1 MSRAHHETD
10 EADVVRVR
18 SRHVG
23 VLAPTDDPPA
33 DTPPVEDPPADEPPA
48 DTLPAN
54 DPPVD
59 EPPATDPPATEP
71 ADDDPPAT
79 DTPATEPAPA
89 PDGNTATAKPAE
101 APAPTGGNDDAH
113 PERQRADAPD
123 PSAGDEQPLVPVSA
137 GQLAQFIPTF
147 TLDANLPAPAR
158 IQQISGSFVVLL
170 SHTSEAAGAD
180 WALTLGVM
188 RARGQSGFQMSAEQ
202 LSALASSLAGL
213 KKNATPAQLQQRVNL
228 DEPHAEQALAL
239 ARYHRAVGKR
249 VLVLGLEDG
258 RALLEHR
265 VLHHAEIHLTPWG
278 RADVAEGRIGVR
290 TLVVM
295 LYLAQRHDNVT
306 VSSLVSGHRLYSRP
320 GVISAHVYG
329 QAVDIASLDG
339 ISIYGGQ
346 GPGSIT
352 EQAVRDLLLLPVEA
366 YPGQVISLHNMGGPS
381 FAMADHHDHIHVG
394 F

>member
-1 MSRAHHETD
+1 MRRAW
-10 EADVVRVR
+10 
-18 SRHVG
+18 
-23 VLAPTDDPPA
+23 LA
-33 DTPPVEDPPADEPPA
+33 
-48 DTLPAN
+48 
-54 DPPVD
+54 
-59 EPPATDPPATEP
+59 
-71 ADDDPPAT
+71 
-79 DTPATEPAPA
+79 
-89 PDGNTATAKPAE
+89 
-101 APAPTGGNDDAH
+101 
-113 PERQRADAPD
+113 
-123 PSAGDEQPLVPVSA
+123 
-137 GQLAQFIPTF
+137 
-147 TLDANLPAPAR
+147 
-158 IQQISGSFVVLL
+158 
-170 SHTSEAAGAD
+170 
-180 WALTLGVM
+180 
-188 RARGQSGFQMSAEQ
+188 
-202 LSALASSLAGL
+202 L

-290 TLVVM
+290 ALVAM
-295 LYLAQRHDNVT
+295 LYLAQRHDDVT

-366 YPGQVISLHNMGGPS
+366 YPSQVISLHNMGGPS